1 MKSAAR
7 NNQKIKVI
15 GRGHSRSAIA
25 QSDGVLVSLHNF
37 TGLVGVDLQKKRAT
51 VRTGT
56 TLRALNGYLD
66 EFGLALGNLPA
77 VADQTIGGAIS
88 IGLLRLLFGFKLIEM
103 TKMYSHLI
111 LHYRLL
117 VYNSLVPRLYF
128 PAFFLRA
135 KKSWEVEPGNEA
147 RYTKQHN

>member
-7 NNQKIKVI
+7 NNQKIKVV

-56 TLRALNGYLD
+56 TLRTVNGYLD

-117 VYNSLVPRLYF
+117 VYLASFPGSTSRL
-128 PAFFLRA
+128 FFYVR
-135 KKSWEVEPGNEA
+135 KKAG
-147 RYTKQHN
+147 K